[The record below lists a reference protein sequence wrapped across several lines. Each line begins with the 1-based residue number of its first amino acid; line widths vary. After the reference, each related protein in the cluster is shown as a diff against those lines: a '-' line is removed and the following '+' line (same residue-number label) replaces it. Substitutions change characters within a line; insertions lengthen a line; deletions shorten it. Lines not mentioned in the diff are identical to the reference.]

1 MPLFRALIMATIVF
15 FMDRVSKWIVIEF
28 MELPRRIYIEVY
40 PPYINFVMAWNEGI
54 NFGLFG
60 SGNDITRYVLIALAF
75 GIVVG
80 LVFWVRNKPGWLVP
94 LCVGAIIGGAMGNV
108 LDRVVYGAVADF
120 LNMSCCGYNN
130 PYAFNIADIAIF
142 AGAFGLIIFG
152 DPKRKR

>member
-1 MPLFRALIMATIVF
+1 MATIVF